1 MNFNQTRM
9 KKIFFA
15 LFAALT
21 LQVSAQPGPV
31 KNVGKSVFTLTTFKA
46 DGSLLASSHGVF
58 VGNDG
63 TAVSDW
69 TPFVGAEKAVVIDA
83 SGKKMDVTDIVD
95 ANEIYDMVKFHVNGK
110 TTGASLSAEAQVPG
124 TAIYL
129 VDYAVKK
136 PNIITG
142 KVTKAET
149 FMDHYNYYVVD
160 MEIPENVVSCP
171 LVSGNGQVIGLLQTT
186 RSGELHAADVRYAQ
200 DFQVNSLTANS
211 PIFRRCNIPVAL
223 PDGKDDAQLA
233 LMLSAQGSDESKYLQ
248 TVENFIQKFP
258 KETEGYTSRA
268 QIHVNKGEFDAA
280 KADMEKA
287 IQVAENKA
295 DAHYRYANLIYQKE
309 VYLSDKPYEAW
320 SLDRAMEEAREA
332 DRIDPQP
339 IYRHLQAQILYTKG
353 SYQEAYDLFTALTQT
368 ELRNPELFYEAAQC
382 KTQLGA
388 DKSEVLALLDSA
400 VVNCPKPY
408 TSSAAPYLLARAVAF
423 DEAGQYRKAV
433 ADYNQYD
440 TLTYGRSNAEFYF
453 QREQCEVNAKMFKQ
467 ALDDID
473 HCIYQSP
480 QDVGF
485 HAEKASLLLRLNQND
500 EAIAAADQCLLLDE
514 KYSTAYVI
522 KGVAQIQKGNKKAGL
537 ALLNTAKEMGNEQA
551 QTLLDKYK

>member
-9 KKIFFA
+9 KKIFFF

-160 MEIPENVVSCP
+160 MDIPENVVSCP

-186 RSGELHAADVRYAQ
+186 RSGELHAADTGA
-200 DFQVNSLTANS
+200 
-211 PIFRRCNIPVAL
+211 
-223 PDGKDDAQLA
+223 K
-233 LMLSAQGSDESKYLQ
+233 SACQPQ
-248 TVENFIQKFP
+248 QCRFIKP
-258 KETEGYTSRA
+258 A
-268 QIHVNKGEFDAA
+268 
-280 KADMEKA
+280 
-287 IQVAENKA
+287 QVAE
-295 DAHYRYANLIYQKE
+295 
-309 VYLSDKPYEAW
+309 
-320 SLDRAMEEAREA
+320 RA
-332 DRIDPQP
+332 
-339 IYRHLQAQILYTKG
+339 
-353 SYQEAYDLFTALTQT
+353 
-368 ELRNPELFYEAAQC
+368 
-382 KTQLGA
+382 
-388 DKSEVLALLDSA
+388 
-400 VVNCPKPY
+400 
-408 TSSAAPYLLARAVAF
+408 
-423 DEAGQYRKAV
+423 
-433 ADYNQYD
+433 
-440 TLTYGRSNAEFYF
+440 F
-453 QREQCEVNAKMFKQ
+453 Q
-467 ALDDID
+467 
-473 HCIYQSP
+473 
-480 QDVGF
+480 
-485 HAEKASLLLRLNQND
+485 
-500 EAIAAADQCLLLDE
+500 
-514 KYSTAYVI
+514 
-522 KGVAQIQKGNKKAGL
+522 
-537 ALLNTAKEMGNEQA
+537 
-551 QTLLDKYK
+551 